1 MSAVSLLRL
10 LVLAGVL
17 GDGVRLSIK
26 PRHFGPSALRCLS
39 SMHSN
44 DVRSAGPK
52 IFISDEAA

>member
-10 LVLAGVL
+10 LVL

-44 DVRSAGPK
+44 DVRSADPK